1 MTEQERK
8 KYFDDLI
15 AAAGTTEI
23 WTAAGYIL
31 PGGELL
37 NLANVEVFPDPAVR
51 VYTHR
56 DMMKFFGFD
65 NNEIMLNGGIRIGFG
80 DDTDIPY
87 AQIVLEHYSPS
98 SSQWSRIEEMLLL
111 EPQILDLEMNT
122 TLQDTGISF
131 YKRYTSE
138 DTINDMKRDMAA
150 YLDGDTTNYGSFSE
164 RTGIPDTTDQ
174 VEEALSE
181 EESNEEESTEE

>member
-8 KYFDDLI
+8 KYFNDLI

-65 NNEIMLNGGIRIGFG
+65 NNEIMLNGGIRVGFG

-111 EPQILDLEMNT
+111 EPQILDLEMNI
-122 TLQDTGISF
+122 TLQDTGTSF

-164 RTGIPDTTDQ
+164 RTGVPDATDP
-174 VEEALSE
+174 VVE
-181 EESNEEESTEE
+181 EESESEEESTEE

>member
-37 NLANVEVFPDPAVR
+37 NLANEQIFPDPAVR

-87 AQIVLEHYSPS
+87 AQIVLEDYSPS
-98 SSQWSRIEEMLLL
+98 TSQWNRIEEMLLL
-111 EPQILDLEMNT
+111 EPQILDLEMNI
-122 TLQDTGISF
+122 TLQDTGTSF

-138 DTINDMKRDMAA
+138 DTIYDIKRDMAA

-164 RTGIPDTTDQ
+164 RTGIPDATEPT
-174 VEEALSE
+174 EEVLSE
-181 EESNEEESTEE
+181 EESGEEESTEE